1 MSRLPQRWI
10 QTTEHHFQC
19 RQIRS
24 RYTHY
29 HPIGNRD
36 FDPRYS
42 SGDSHSRLR
51 QRQMH
56 KGLLRLVAS
65 NELASG
71 NLRLASCLG
80 ESQSP
85 GMKVSFLET
94 VIATELSD

>member
-1 MSRLPQRWI
+1 
-10 QTTEHHFQC
+10 
-19 RQIRS
+19 
-24 RYTHY
+24 
-29 HPIGNRD
+29 
-36 FDPRYS
+36 
-42 SGDSHSRLR
+42 
-51 QRQMH
+51 MH

-94 VIATELSD
+94 VIATELSDWQAALLLPLDPLPPLIPHRLYNTPSHRHDSFTRVGNSKPTPQANRDVKNA